1 MSGGDWNVGMRV
13 GQRGP
18 MSKGRPGQAPRL
30 NPRAWS
36 LWAAPRPF
44 LAYVLI
50 VDAAAVAVIA
60 LTATLI
66 PPTTRHL
73 AWLGTLAIASI
84 LHLELTLGI
93 ERLRELHTNGR
104 AYTSLKS
111 IWIFAALLVLPLPLV
126 AAMVALTYT
135 HIWFRVNRRIAPHR
149 WLFSACNMVLASTAV
164 AAVLQAFYP
173 ATYPSLPSGWV
184 GFGVIVIAAIAG
196 WGVNRVFSSIG
207 FLLAHPGGITLR
219 AIVGPATDNI
229 INFCALALG
238 VLVATVLD
246 DPAFLLA
253 LAIPIAV
260 IHRSLML
267 PQFGQSAH
275 LDRITGLHMPGLWYE
290 MATKALER
298 SARDRTKA
306 SLLMIHADDYHAI
319 NDRHGLEAGNRVLRK
334 IADILKTELGHDDVA
349 GRLADE
355 DFVLLLSTPEPS
367 QAATVAERIRLA
379 TRQLEIELDQA
390 TGPITINNLTVSIGG
405 AIFPDNATTLDA
417 LMLTA
422 DNAEIAAENR
432 LGDQVIFVRPRVQP
446 AAGQPNRANFTD
458 SAAAGH

>member
-1 MSGGDWNVGMRV
+1 MH
-13 GQRGP
+13 
-18 MSKGRPGQAPRL
+18 
-30 NPRAWS
+30 PRAWS

-50 VDAAAVAVIA
+50 VDTAAVTVIA
-60 LTATLI
+60 LTATHI

-73 AWLGTLAIASI
+73 AWLATLAIASI

-93 ERLRELHTNGR
+93 ERLRDLHTNGR

-111 IWIFAALLVLPLPLV
+111 IWIFSALLVLPVPLV
-126 AAMVALTYT
+126 AALVALTYT
-135 HIWFRVNRRIAPHR
+135 HIWFRVSRRIAPYR
-149 WLFSACNMVLASTAV
+149 WLFSAGNMVLACAAG
-164 AAVLQAFYP
+164 AAVLQTFHP
-173 ATYPSLPSGWV
+173 ATYPDLPTGWI
-184 GFGVIVIAAIAG
+184 GFGVIVTTAIAS
-196 WGVNRVFSSIG
+196 WGVNRIFTSAGI
-207 FLLAHPGGITLR
+207 LLSHPGGITFR
-219 AIVGPATDNI
+219 TVAGPATDNLME
-229 INFCALALG
+229 FCALALG

-260 IHRSLML
+260 IHRSLLL

-275 LDRITGLHMPGLWYE
+275 RDRITGLHNAGFWYE
-290 MATKALER
+290 MAAKALER
-298 SARDRTKA
+298 STRERTKA
-306 SLLMIHADDYHAI
+306 GLLMIHVDDYRTI
-319 NDRHGLEAGNRVLRK
+319 TDQHGLEAGNRVLRQ
-334 IADILKTELGHDDVA
+334 IADALKAELGHDDVA

-355 DFVLLLSTPEPS
+355 DFVLLLATPEPS
-367 QAATVAERIRLA
+367 QAAAVAERIRLA
-379 TRQLEIELDQA
+379 ARQLEIELDQA
-390 TGPITINNLTVSIGG
+390 TGPTTVNNLTVSIGG

-446 AAGQPNRANFTD
+446 APGQPNRADFPD